1 MFQTSSEAV
10 DITGLMLSGATSI
23 PLVTVTVFLGD
34 KRLSVCQLMPRGM
47 LGITGTRCNLIERI
61 LQQTLDTSVDILDM
75 CAPFVKQTR
84 RE

>member
-10 DITGLMLSGATSI
+10 DVTGLVLSGATSI

-61 LQQTLDTSVDILDM
+61 LQQTSVDILDM